1 LLIRLW
7 NRPRRAERRV
17 LRRLVGARG
26 AAVLAG
32 RGAEAWAT
40 AVRRRHPLAA
50 LHFPDAADL
59 AALDRYCAARGLRHI
74 DFLRCGAGE
83 LGAVLAGAERLLH
96 HSRIGVFSVD
106 SPISPD
112 LVQALE
118 DHRYR
123 LVSRTLALHE
133 RLLPLIERGPK
144 SMLDLAALC
153 RRHGIAPRGIVHVG
167 AHEGREFETYR
178 GMGAHDMLFIE
189 ANPAVFARLAA
200 NLAAAPGVVLANC
213 AIAAQSGPVML
224 HVTSSD
230 QSSSILPLGRH
241 RDYYPS
247 IVETEAIIV
256 EGKTVDALLAEL
268 RLAPERFNILNIDI
282 QGAEIEALRGAADLL
297 PHIAAINLEVNF
309 EELYKGCAQVDEL
322 DDFLAVQGFRRVAT
336 TCPHHMSWG
345 DGFYVRPAMR

>member
-1 LLIRLW
+1 
-7 NRPRRAERRV
+7 V

-26 AAVLAG
+26 AVVLAG
-32 RGAEAWAT
+32 RGAQAWAA
-40 AVRRRHPLAA
+40 AVRRRHPSAA

-59 AALDRYCAARGLRHI
+59 AALDRYCTARGLRHI
-74 DFLRCGAGE
+74 DLLRCGEGE
-83 LGAVLAGAERLLH
+83 LAAVLAGADRLLH

-106 SPISPD
+106 SAIGPV
-112 LVQALE
+112 LAQALE
-118 DHRYR
+118 NHQYR

-133 RLLPLIERGPK
+133 RLLPLIERVPK

-153 RRHGIAPRGIVHVG
+153 HRHGIAPHGIVHVG
-167 AHEGREFETYR
+167 AHEGGEFATYR
-178 GMGAHDMLFIE
+178 SMGVRDMLFIE

-213 AIAAQSGPVML
+213 AIVAQSGPVTL

-247 IVETEAIIV
+247 IVETEAITV
-256 EGKTVDALLAEL
+256 EGKTLDALLAEL
-268 RLAPERFNILNIDI
+268 RLAPERFNVLNIDI
-282 QGAEIEALRGAADLL
+282 QGAEIEALRGATNLL

-309 EELYKGCAQVDEL
+309 EELYEGCAQIDEL
-322 DDFLAVQGFRRVAT
+322 DDLLAAHGFRRVAT

-345 DGFYVRPAMR
+345 DGFYVRSAVR